1 MPAATTFNLVDS
13 ESANLGMTPETSQN
27 GVTTFR
33 ETAVDVATE
42 AVRSTVRNVNT
53 KQGVTNSFKVSL
65 PVAGTL
71 PSGAPGILRTLRA
84 TVTYELPDGCTAQE
98 REDLD
103 AYVKSGLAV
112 AQIQGAMRDYLYLY

>member
-1 MPAATTFNLVDS
+1 MPAAISFNLVDS
-13 ESANLGMTPETSQN
+13 DSANLGMTPETSQN

-71 PSGAPGILRTLRA
+71 PSGASGILRTLRA
-84 TVTYELPDGCTAQE
+84 TVTYELPDGCTTQE